1 MEASWLSEMAVEI
14 PFSSPV
20 VPAPNSNSIS
30 TSTLNSYPSASTNEG
45 DPYESLSEPDSG
57 KGNEALSW
65 ALPDSEKEDTGDKEK
80 GTPTSVS
87 TPISFP
93 ARTTTAA
100 TTVWNPSSAFVYNLA
115 FAPASFEARPRP
127 HPMVITGRWVREHR
141 GSRKDYI
148 WVAEDGTAEP
158 RGGEEVEDDK
168 EKVEENIAVRT
179 EEEEEAVR
187 AEVFRADMARVRERG
202 WSWGGGEV
210 LIEEATTTRAAAAT
224 EYTGVNMK
232 KVTSSTVVGSPS
244 SDPTEL
250 DLIAVSTGR
259 RIGPLLLMLPVT
271 VALLA
276 WVLVVRQSFA
286 GHVFWDGLWVVPD
299 AQAWELI
306 APFETMLFKVARQV
320 LPMNIG
326 IIVLALFLSAVL
338 TDVCAAAQQQGAKK
352 SLGRLFGWTAG
363 AVGGVGVAIQ
373 AVMRW
378 RTALKITTTESKMAF
393 TLPRLVTDA
402 EWEEVR
408 IIGVKKSLPIK
419 FVLAGDVV
427 PTAEMCPRHELGI
440 GAGIGASGS
449 GAGSSFGLGLFLL
462 GFLVWGSG
470 RRQLRSVGRL

>member
-14 PFSSPV
+14 PFSGPV
-20 VPAPNSNSIS
+20 VPAPNSIS

-45 DPYESLSEPDSG
+45 DPYESLCEPDSG
-57 KGNEALSW
+57 KGNETLSW
-65 ALPDSEKEDTGDKEK
+65 ALPDSEKEDTGDEEK

-87 TPISFP
+87 TLISFP
-93 ARTTTAA
+93 ARTTTAP

-127 HPMVITGRWVREHR
+127 HSMVITGRWVRKHR
-141 GSRKDYI
+141 GSWKDYI
-148 WVAEDGTAEP
+148 WVPEDSTAEP
-158 RGGEEVEDDK
+158 RGGEEVEEDK
-168 EKVEENIAVRT
+168 QKVEENIAVRT

-210 LIEEATTTRAAAAT
+210 LVEETTTTTRAAAAT
-224 EYTGVNMK
+224 EYTGVNMRE
-232 KVTSSTVVGSPS
+232 VISSTVVGSSS

-250 DLIAVSTGR
+250 DLILVSTGR
-259 RIGPLLLMLPVT
+259 RIGPLLLMLPVA

-286 GHVFWDGLWVVPD
+286 GHVFWDGLWVVPG
-299 AQAWELI
+299 APAWELI
-306 APFETMLFKVARQV
+306 APFETMLFKVVWQV

-326 IIVLALFLSAVL
+326 TIVLALFLSVVL
-338 TDVCAAAQQQGAKK
+338 TDVWAAAQQQGAKK

-378 RTALKITTTESKMAF
+378 RTALKIITPESKMAF

-419 FVLAGDVV
+419 FMLAGDVV

-470 RRQLRSVGRL
+470 RRQLRSVGRV